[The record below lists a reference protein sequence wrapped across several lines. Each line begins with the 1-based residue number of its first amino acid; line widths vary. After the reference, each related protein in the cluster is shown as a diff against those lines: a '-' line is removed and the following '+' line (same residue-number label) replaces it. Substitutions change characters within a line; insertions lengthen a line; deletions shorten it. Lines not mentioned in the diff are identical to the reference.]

1 MKPNSN
7 MKKRVITL
15 CSIAFLCI
23 LIIAF
28 GLSVF
33 QSKHISKFS
42 KSDEKASI
50 AYNYLENHTDL
61 SSAQIIGIISNIK
74 SQSNFDTT
82 IHQTTPNLV
91 GLMCWSYARASKLE
105 DFATQNGKDI
115 DNFYV
120 QLDYIIEEIS
130 EDSENFQLVNHNDY
144 TIEDWNS
151 VKNPVDAALIF
162 ESLYVR
168 PGISSQNLEDIAI
181 NYAESL

>member
-1 MKPNSN
+1 MKTNE
-7 MKKRVITL
+7 MKNRILAL
-15 CSIAFLCI
+15 CGISALSI

-28 GLSVF
+28 GLSIFKDKNV
-33 QSKHISKFS
+33 ST
-42 KSDEKASI
+42 DEKAVE
-50 AYNYLENHTDL
+50 AYNYLQENTDL

-74 SQSNFDTT
+74 TQSNFDAE
-82 IHQTTPNLV
+82 IHQTTPNSI

>member
-1 MKPNSN
+1 
-7 MKKRVITL
+7 
-15 CSIAFLCI
+15 
-23 LIIAF
+23 
-28 GLSVF
+28 
-33 QSKHISKFS
+33 
-42 KSDEKASI
+42 
-50 AYNYLENHTDL
+50 
-61 SSAQIIGIISNIK
+61 
-74 SQSNFDTT
+74 
-82 IHQTTPNLV
+82 
-91 GLMCWSYARASKLE
+91 MCWSYARASKLE
-105 DFATQNGKDI
+105 DFATQNVKDI

>member
-1 MKPNSN
+1 MKTNE
-7 MKKRVITL
+7 MKNRILAL
-15 CSIAFLCI
+15 CGISALSI

-28 GLSVF
+28 GLSIFKNKNV
-33 QSKHISKFS
+33 STA
-42 KSDEKASI
+42 EKAVE
-50 AYNYLENHTDL
+50 AYNYLQENTDL

-105 DFATQNGKDI
+105 DFATQNVKDI

>member
-1 MKPNSN
+1 MKTNE
-7 MKKRVITL
+7 MKNRILAL
-15 CSIAFLCI
+15 CGISALSI

-28 GLSVF
+28 GLSIFKDKNV
-33 QSKHISKFS
+33 ST
-42 KSDEKASI
+42 DEKAVE
-50 AYNYLENHTDL
+50 AYNYLQDNTDL

-74 SQSNFDTT
+74 TQSNFDAE
-82 IHQTTPNLV
+82 IHQTTPNSI
-91 GLMCWSYARASKLE
+91 GLMCWSYTRANKLE
-105 DFATQNGKDI
+105 DFTTQSGKDI
-115 DNFYV
+115 DDFYV
-120 QLDYIIEEIS
+120 QLNYIIEEIS
-130 EDSENFQLVNHNDY
+130 EDSENFQLVNYNDY